1 MEELKKHE
9 LEQAQVEQERQS
21 KLARFQEDDLE
32 LAHRMALV
40 DAYYKLKGKI
50 SNALIRRK
58 FPELA
63 EYIEDEIE

>member
-1 MEELKKHE
+1 
-9 LEQAQVEQERQS
+9 
-21 KLARFQEDDLE
+21 
-32 LAHRMALV
+32 MALV

-63 EYIEDEIE
+63 EYIEDDIE